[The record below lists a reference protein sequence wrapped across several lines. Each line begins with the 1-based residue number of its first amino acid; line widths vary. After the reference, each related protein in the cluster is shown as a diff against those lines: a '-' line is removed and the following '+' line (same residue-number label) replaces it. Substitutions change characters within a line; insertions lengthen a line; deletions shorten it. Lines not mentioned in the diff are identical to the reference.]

1 MRHSRVHTLCSA
13 SVLALLVML
22 ATVGAAFAHG
32 ERAQE
37 GFLRMK
43 TVAWQDVKFSTADVK
58 QGAQV
63 IITGKVKV
71 LESWPSTLEKPQQGY
86 LNVVA
91 SGPHFVM
98 KERYINGE
106 AAPAAF
112 MVAVGGVY
120 DFKMVLEGRTAGYW
134 HLHPTLYVLHTGGLI
149 GSGQWTNVAEA
160 PGARP

>member
-1 MRHSRVHTLCSA
+1 MRHTRIGTLVSA
-13 SVLALLVML
+13 VIIGLLCVLGSGSVAS
-22 ATVGAAFAHG
+22 GHG

-43 TVAWQDVKFSTADVK
+43 TVAWQDVRFSTADVQ

-112 MVAVGGVY
+112 MV
-120 DFKMVLEGRTAGYW
+120 
-134 HLHPTLYVLHTGGLI
+134 
-149 GSGQWTNVAEA
+149 
-160 PGARP
+160 